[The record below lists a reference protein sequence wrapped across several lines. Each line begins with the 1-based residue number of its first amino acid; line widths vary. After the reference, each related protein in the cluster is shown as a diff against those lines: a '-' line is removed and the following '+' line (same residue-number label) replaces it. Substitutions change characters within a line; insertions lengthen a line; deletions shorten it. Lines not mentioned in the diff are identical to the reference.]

1 MSAEAAVA
9 ELFALCRLQADRDYI
24 GEPISQLEHM
34 TQAAE
39 LALADGADDELALA
53 ALCHDIGHFCAPS
66 ANHIS
71 MAGLGRVGHEH
82 VGAHWLRQRGF
93 PDRLCGLVARHVD
106 AKRYLCLREPGY
118 LAGLSP
124 ASCQT
129 LTWQGGAM
137 SGAEADAF
145 ERDPLFNDSLR
156 LRRWDEAAKMT
167 GRPLLDLSD
176 FERTAVKVFICA
188 ARGGSAD
195 LAALASNS
203 SD

>member
-53 ALCHDIGHFCAPS
+53 AFCHDIGHFCAPS
-66 ANHIS
+66 ADHIS

-137 SGAEADAF
+137 SDAEADAF
-145 ERDPLFNDSLR
+145 ERNPLFNDSLQ

-188 ARGGSAD
+188 ARGGSTD

>member
-1 MSAEAAVA
+1 MTAEAAVA
-9 ELFALCRLQADRDYI
+9 ELFALCRLQADLDYI

-34 TQAAE
+34 SQAAE
-39 LALADGADDELALA
+39 LAQAEGADDELVLA
-53 ALCHDIGHFCAPS
+53 AFCHDIGHFCTPPAD
-66 ANHIS
+66 HIS

-106 AKRYLCLREPGY
+106 AKRYLCLREAGY
-118 LAGLSP
+118 LARLSP

-129 LTWQGGAM
+129 LAWQGGAM
-137 SGAEADAF
+137 SDTEANAF
-145 ERDPLFNDSLR
+145 ERDPLFEDSLR

-176 FERTAVKVFICA
+176 FERTSVGVYSA
-188 ARGGSAD
+188 ACSMSPGAK
-195 LAALASNS
+195 
-203 SD
+203 